1 MWTLHQNSPPQD
13 GSPIIHVNLRTSRSN
28 EDMGRIWAEHVE
40 QTEIAETKGD
50 STNDVKNWKLLGQ
63 TKYDLTVK
71 TSYEYYVVKC
81 QDYDENM
88 GIWERNMP
96 EEIRKANPDFVP
108 S

>member
-1 MWTLHQNSPPQD
+1 
-13 GSPIIHVNLRTSRSN
+13 
-28 EDMGRIWAEHVE
+28 MGRIWAEHVE

-71 TSYEYYVVKC
+71 TSYEYYVVKY
-81 QDYDENM
+81 QDYDEHM
-88 GIWERNMP
+88 GIWVGNMP
-96 EEIRKANPDFVP
+96 EEIRKANPDFVH